1 MGVEKK
7 IVVENNKRVTRK
19 GGVNAGDA
27 IVVVER
33 ERESLRRGKIQV

>member
-1 MGVEKK
+1 MHVREYVKVEKK

-27 IVVVER
+27 IV
-33 ERESLRRGKIQV
+33 SC